1 MKKVIGLGAIGGAL
15 FGLVALVLGLTLFSV
30 ILIFSVVLVF
40 LAFVLYY
47 TRAIPLT
54 IINRITDLI
63 TPKRRRRRWS
73 VNLETAKLMQIIFVK
88 RVMVTSVKI
97 IP

>member
-15 FGLVALVLGLTLFSV
+15 FGIVALVLGLTLFSV

-63 TPKRRRRRWS
+63 PPKRRRRRWS
-73 VNLETAKLMQIIFVK
+73 VNLETVKPMQIIFVK
-88 RVMVTSVKI
+88 HVTATSVKI
-97 IP
+97 TP